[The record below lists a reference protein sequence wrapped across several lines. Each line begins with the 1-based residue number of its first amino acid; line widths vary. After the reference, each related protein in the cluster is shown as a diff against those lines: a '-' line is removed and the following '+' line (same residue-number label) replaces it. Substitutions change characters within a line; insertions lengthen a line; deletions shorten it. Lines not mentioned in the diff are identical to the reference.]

1 MKPQHKSPNTA
12 CNSAKADYL
21 GRQKALQTMHEQK
34 ARLEKQRAATIRA
47 AKEAGEEWR
56 TKFKASYGQVS
67 DAIQKLKAQEYGALE
82 EVTQLE
88 ELIEELAA
96 NIEAEKRP
104 TKLARERYEREFYAQ
119 QESASQGQLEKA
131 VQDVLAT
138 DEGKR
143 LVEALAHKS
152 RTENNAVLFDDAFM
166 VGLGFDAHESTKRGF
181 VATITREDRAAI
193 EKEAQKRVK
202 EQLSGLLT
210 AATPQVAAPV
220 AVEALVPRLACE
232 A

>member
-1 MKPQHKSPNTA
+1 MKPQHKSPKTA
-12 CNSAKADYL
+12 CDNAKADYL
-21 GRQKALQTMHEQK
+21 ERQTALQTMHEQK
-34 ARLEKQRAATIRA
+34 ARLEKQRAATIRT

-56 TKFKASYGQVS
+56 AKFKASYGQVS

-82 EVTQLE
+82 EVNQLE

-96 NIEAEKRP
+96 NIEADRRP
-104 TKLARERYEREFYAQ
+104 IKQARENYEREFYAQ

-138 DEGKR
+138 EEGKR

-152 RTENNAVLFDDAFM
+152 RTENSAVLFDAAFM
-166 VGLGFDAHESTKRGF
+166 VGLGFDAHESSKRGF
-181 VATITREDRAAI
+181 IATITREDRAAI

-202 EQLSGLLT
+202 EQLSDLLT
-210 AATPQVAAPV
+210 VAAPKAPASV

>member
-1 MKPQHKSPNTA
+1 MKPQQKSPKTA
-12 CNSAKADYL
+12 CKSAKAAYL
-21 GRQKALQTMHEQK
+21 DRQKALQTMHEQK
-34 ARLEKQRAATIRA
+34 ARLEKQRAATIRT

-56 TKFKASYGQVS
+56 AKFKASYGQVS

-104 TKLARERYEREFYAQ
+104 IKQARESYEREFYAQ

-181 VATITREDRAAI
+181 MATITQADRAAI

-202 EQLSGLLT
+202 GQLSDLLT
-210 AATPQVAAPV
+210 VAAPKGG
-220 AVEALVPRLACE
+220 AAATVETLVPRLACE

>member
-1 MKPQHKSPNTA
+1 MKPQHKSPKTA
-12 CNSAKADYL
+12 CENAKADYL
-21 GRQKALQTMHEQK
+21 ERQKALQTMHEQK
-34 ARLEKQRAATIRA
+34 TRLEKQRAATIRT
-47 AKEAGEEWR
+47 AKEVGEEWR
-56 TKFKASYGQVS
+56 AKFKASYGQVS

-104 TKLARERYEREFYAQ
+104 IKQAREKYERVFYAQ
-119 QESASQGQLEKA
+119 QESDSQGQLEVA

-138 DEGKR
+138 EEGMR

-152 RTENNAVLFDDAFM
+152 QTENNAVLFDAAFM
-166 VGLGFDAHESTKRGF
+166 VGLGFDAHEPTKRGF
-181 VATITREDRAAI
+181 MATITREDRAAI

-202 EQLSGLLT
+202 EQLYALLT
-210 AATPQVAAPV
+210 VAAPKV
-220 AVEALVPRLACE
+220 TAPAAIETLIPRLACE